1 MKNIWRLVGTMSMEV
16 NAYNNYA
23 KETVN
28 NCNSASKKEST
39 ASKNTQYKDVSE
51 YARSLQ
57 KQYNYF
63 NAKGSA
69 SGVPTTVKVPLSLLQ
84 DCMRDPEKAANLE
97 KSLKQIPDL
106 INNSKLIA
114 GSCGCK
120 ITEKVYMVDAD
131 GNLSGVI
138 TTCAGLNDSSSSGN
152 IERKAEEERIARRKA
167 AEKEQE
173 ERLAKQREERNAEK
187 EAAMDAIRE
196 AAQSQ
201 EFTFFAKD
209 AVGFR
214 EKLMEI
220 MEKPLGTSISVSG
233 MIGFDM
239 KA

>member
-1 MKNIWRLVGTMSMEV
+1 MSMEV

-23 KETVN
+23 IETAN
-28 NCNSASKKEST
+28 NRNSVSKKENT
-39 ASKNTQYKDVSE
+39 TSKNTQYKDVNE
-51 YARSLQ
+51 YARALQ
-57 KQYNYF
+57 AKYNYF

-69 SGVPTTVKVPLSLLQ
+69 SGVPTTINVPLSLLH
-84 DCMRDPEKAANLE
+84 DCMKDPEKAANLE

-106 INNSKLIA
+106 VNNSKLIA

-120 ITEKVYMVDAD
+120 ITNKVYIVDAD

-138 TTCAGLNDSSSSGN
+138 TTCAGANDSTSSGN
-152 IERKAEEERIARRKA
+152 IQRKAEEERIARRKA

-187 EAAMDAIRE
+187 ETAMDAIRE

-209 AVGFR
+209 AINFR

-220 MEKPLGTSISVSG
+220 MENPLYSTASVSG
-233 MIGFDM
+233 MVGFDM
-239 KA
+239 MA

>member
-1 MKNIWRLVGTMSMEV
+1 MSIGV
-16 NAYNNYA
+16 NAYNIYA
-23 KETVN
+23 TETADN
-28 NCNSASKKEST
+28 RNSVSKKENT
-39 ASKNTQYKDVSE
+39 TSKSIQYKDVYE
-51 YARSLQ
+51 YARILYT
-57 KQYNYF
+57 KYNYF
-63 NAKGSA
+63 NAKGLA
-69 SGVPTTVKVPLSLLQ
+69 SGVPTTINVPLSLLQ
-84 DCMRDPEKAANLE
+84 ECMKDPEKAANLE

-106 INNSKLIA
+106 VNNSKSIA

-120 ITEKVYMVDAD
+120 ITDKVYMVDTD

-138 TTCAGLNDSSSSGN
+138 TTCAGANDSSPSGT
-152 IERKAEEERIARRKA
+152 IGRKAEEERIARRKA

-187 EAAMDAIRE
+187 EAAMEDIKE

-209 AVGFR
+209 AINFR

-220 MEKPLGTSISVSG
+220 MENPLDSTALASGTV
-233 MIGFDM
+233 GFDM